1 MASVASIWNDEAQ
14 ASDSNLT
21 EIINTEVK
29 DKEEDKN
36 KNPDNN
42 E

>member
-1 MASVASIWNDEAQ
+1 MASVALIWNNEAQ
-14 ASDSNLT
+14 GSDSNLT
-21 EIINTEVK
+21 GIINTNVK

-36 KNPDNN
+36 KNPDND